1 MTLTKLTK
9 KNRRIGLIA
18 FFILISLIFLQR
30 ANLNYSKVFQ
40 DKTKIITESS
50 ENVVKI
56 CTDKRDWIKCYGE
69 QMAVFNK
76 SHKFTQTL
84 ALLKTLQDQD
94 KKTSDCH
101 LIAHY
106 IASSEVEKN
115 PNKWLDLFDY
125 VDQNICINGFIHGAL
140 EGRSRFDREFVLT
153 PSDVTKT
160 CTLIE
165 EKAAKRTGIKG
176 DSLADDTC
184 AHAFG
189 HILFTEADEDVK
201 KAVSECFKVD
211 SEYQKHCFTGVFM
224 EHITL
229 ENTANHKAVKPMR
242 MNQETIQVLNDLCK
256 KQVGGDAQS
265 ACYRE
270 IAHVYIFTGK
280 KDPLQVFKLC
290 KLALNA
296 PQQKECYLHSAEM
309 LVIDPVFDE
318 NRLKNICIFYKNYPG
333 IYRGCMRRQV
343 SSMLKSSTMF
353 TQRAIKF
360 CETFANE
367 HKNLCYT
374 TINKGITKLSIEE
387 RKGLCSTAP
396 KQYLDICIGK

>member
-94 KKTSDCH
+94 KKTTDCH

-106 IASSEVEKN
+106 LASSEVEKN
-115 PNKWLDLFDY
+115 PNKWLDIFDS
-125 VDQNICINGFIHGAL
+125 VDQNTCINGFIHGAL
-140 EGRSRFDREFVLT
+140 EGKSRFDKEFTLT
-153 PSDVTKT
+153 PSVVTKT

-165 EKAAKRTGIKG
+165 EKTAKRTDITG

-189 HILFTEADEDVK
+189 HILFTEADEDVNE
-201 KAVSECFKVD
+201 AVAECSKVD
-211 SEYQKHCFTGVFM
+211 SEYQTSCFTGVFM

-242 MNQETIQVLNDLCK
+242 MNQEAVQVLNDLCK
-256 KQVGGDAQS
+256 KQIGDAQS

-270 IAHVYIFTGK
+270 IAHVYIFIGK
-280 KDPLQVFKLC
+280 KDPLLVFKLC

-333 IYRGCMRRQV
+333 IYRGCMRWQV
-343 SSMLKSSTMF
+343 SSMLKSSTRF
-353 TQRAIKF
+353 TPRAIKF
-360 CETFANE
+360 CATFANE

-387 RKGLCSTAP
+387 RKSLCSTAP
-396 KQYLDICIGK
+396 EQYLDTCIGK